1 MTIRRWVAISLVS
14 IGFLLAAD
22 VVRAHDPIILT
33 DEQTTP
39 DSGPFLPDGT
49 ISFALYGAF
58 DAAGETRGLRAQFVK
73 GDRLHVSLLI
83 PNLAPENILSD
94 DELPALEIIDPDG
107 AVLRLEPETRTI
119 FDEPFTGTSYV
130 ELVDHVDE
138 AAAGIYAIT
147 VIGGAPSRFTVSVG
161 DKETFGTPVEGVV
174 DRSAGVAGVMQWY
187 EGSPAPEMTETTT
200 PESETTQ
207 TPNVDSSQRNNENL
221 EVAGPE
227 DTEQDG
233 ALRTV
238 IVLLVVLFLVVVVG
252 ISRKIRRRST
262 KSSQR

>member
-22 VVRAHDPIILT
+22 VARAHDPIILT

-58 DAAGETRGLRAQFVK
+58 DAAGE
-73 GDRLHVSLLI
+73 
-83 PNLAPENILSD
+83 
-94 DELPALEIIDPDG
+94 
-107 AVLRLEPETRTI
+107 
-119 FDEPFTGTSYV
+119 
-130 ELVDHVDE
+130 
-138 AAAGIYAIT
+138 IT

-161 DKETFGTPVEGVV
+161 DKETFGTPVESVV

-200 PESETTQ
+200 PESETTR
-207 TPNVDSSQRNNENL
+207 TPTVDSSQRNDEEL
-221 EVAGPE
+221 EAAGPE
-227 DTEQDG
+227 NTEQDG